1 MVVSQALGKCG
12 ATSRPERKGMG
23 QVEEKERKKKKR
35 PVQSSMTERDG

>member
-23 QVEEKERKKKKR
+23 QVEEKERKKKR